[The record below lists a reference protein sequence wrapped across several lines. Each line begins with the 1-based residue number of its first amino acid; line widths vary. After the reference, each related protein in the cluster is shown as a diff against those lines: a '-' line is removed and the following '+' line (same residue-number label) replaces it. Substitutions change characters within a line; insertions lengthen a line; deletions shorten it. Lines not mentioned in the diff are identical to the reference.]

1 MDVTYATDSLTEV
14 HKKKV
19 AKYQRKKKMEAFQ
32 RALGEYRETIGDW
45 NLTDFQDAGTN
56 WKETS
61 TLKCDCGKKLRYQ
74 YTVTNQSTAEK
85 HNFGI
90 HHLKAE
96 TGFSDKVIGGIKR
109 YLNAAERE
117 IEEVEQRLLD
127 NWTLNIQIPD
137 SLELPDELRSTLD
150 DGLPLSKK
158 EEALLS
164 DLVMQAQRKEWT
176 SNHSQ
181 KIVINEY
188 ETQPVNIFGELDT
201 MFEAKR
207 NGPFDL
213 TDSEKAFVEGMLQSG
228 FGSTMVIAEEL
239 HKAGH
244 YTARFITGRSTLYPL
259 CALYLDQLVNEG
271 KAVLLQKF
279 DIRDRIYEARM
290 NG

>member
-1 MDVTYATDSLTEV
+1 MEETYETDSLTEV

-45 NLTDFQDAGTN
+45 NLTDFRDAGTN
-56 WKETS
+56 WRETS

-74 YTVTNQSTAEK
+74 YTVTNQSTAEI

-109 YLNAAERE
+109 HLNAAERE

-127 NWTLNIQIPD
+127 NWTLTIQIPD
-137 SLELPDELRSTLD
+137 SLELPDELRSTFD
-150 DGLPLSKK
+150 EGLPLSKK

-164 DLVMQAQRKEWT
+164 DLVMQAQRKEWA
-176 SNHSQ
+176 SNRSQ
-181 KIVINEY
+181 RIVEKEY
-188 ETQPVNIFGELDT
+188 HTKPVNIFGELDT
-201 MFEAKR
+201 MYGAKC
-207 NGPFDL
+207 NGPFEL

-228 FGSTMVIAEEL
+228 IGSAMVITEEL

-244 YTARFITGRSTLYPL
+244 YSARFLTGRSKLYPL
-259 CALYLDQLVNEG
+259 CVLYLEQLVSEG
-271 KAVLLQKF
+271 KVVLLQKF
-279 DIRDRIYEARM
+279 DIRDWVYEARM